1 MLLILTA
8 GEPLGVLEA
17 ERRRTS
23 ERRSGQP
30 GADPQRIFGL
40 LATRGSHR
48 GAEEERRRSAGEPSA
63 VRVHLQKSSGPQ
75 KLPGPAVRMLEDAE
89 RAAGGN

>member
-8 GEPLGVLEA
+8 GEQLGVLEA

-30 GADPQRIFGL
+30 GAGL
-40 LATRGSHR
+40 SR
-48 GAEEERRRSAGEPSA
+48 GAEEEISWRALSR
-63 VRVHLQKSSGPQ
+63 QGPPPEV
-75 KLPGPAVRMLEDAE
+75 LRTAE
-89 RAAGGN
+89 AAGTGS

>member
-8 GEPLGVLEA
+8 GEQLGVLEA

-23 ERRSGQP
+23 VRRSGQP
-30 GADPQRIFGL
+30 GAGL
-40 LATRGSHR
+40 SR

-63 VRVHLQKSSGPQ
+63 VRVHRQKSSGQQ

-89 RAAGGN
+89 RAA